1 MMPTIFAIYLFLGA
15 TAGLLAGLFGV
26 GGGVIIVPVLIYA
39 FTLQGI
45 PDEWLTHMA
54 VGTSLA
60 VICISSMSSVL
71 AHQKNKSIL
80 WPVVKSMAPGLM
92 IGVMLGVLTI
102 VQIPGASLQW
112 IIGAYLLLM
121 AVQMGFELMP
131 ERDSPLPGRNGLSG
145 AGVGIGWLSAMF
157 GIGGGSLTVPFLSYY
172 GTRMQQA
179 VATSAA
185 CGVPIA
191 LMGAFSNGIAGSL
204 QKGLP
209 EWSVGYI
216 YVPAFLGIAI
226 LSAPFARL
234 GAKLAQQLPARK
246 LKRLFAIFLAIIGSS
261 LILKTIG
268 IG

>member
-1 MMPTIFAIYLFLGA
+1 MFITLFIYLLLGA
-15 TAGLLAGLFGV
+15 LAGLLAGLFGV

-39 FTLQGI
+39 FTGQGI
-45 PDEWLTHMA
+45 SPEWLTHMA

-60 VICISSMSSVL
+60 VICISSLSSVM

-80 WPVVKSMAPGLM
+80 WPVVKSMTPGLL
-92 IGVMLGVLTI
+92 LGVVLGVFSI
-102 VQIPGASLQW
+102 VHIPGSRLQW

-121 AVQMGFELMP
+121 AIQMGFEIMP
-131 ERDSPLPGRNGLSG
+131 EREAPLPGKSRLLGV
-145 AGVGIGWLSAMF
+145 GVGIGWLSAMF

-185 CGVPIA
+185 CGLPIA
-191 LMGAFSNGIAGSL
+191 MMGMFSNSIAGSL

-209 EWSVGYI
+209 DWSLGFI
-216 YVPAFLGIAI
+216 YLPAFLGIAI
-226 LSAPFARL
+226 LSAPFAQL
-234 GAKLAQQLPARK
+234 GAKLAQKLPAKK
-246 LKRLFAIFLAIIGSS
+246 LKRLFAIFLAIIGGS
-261 LILKTIG
+261 LILKTLG